1 MMVSL
6 LVLIWKSKLNNQFQ
20 GSALASTG
28 DSGTLHLWKQNL
40 DGEFIEFAQ
49 AEIA

>member
-1 MMVSL
+1 M
-6 LVLIWKSKLNNQFQ
+6 LNDAFQ

-28 DSGTLHLWKQNL
+28 DSGKLHLWKQNL

-49 AEIA
+49 AEIT

>member
-1 MMVSL
+1 MTVSL
-6 LVLIWKSKLNNQFQ
+6 PDLIWKSTLNDAFE

-28 DSGTLHLWKQNL
+28 DSGKLHLWKQNL

-49 AEIA
+49 AEIT

>member
-1 MMVSL
+1 MLSSVSL
-6 LVLIWKSKLNNQFQ
+6 

-28 DSGTLHLWKQNL
+28 DNGKLHLWKQNL

-49 AEIA
+49 TEVT